1 MIVGEKLEK
10 AKEKGLRLQAIKIE
24 SPKLIES
31 VDYWVLPFAQR
42 DLDRPQASQVR
53 LPYWANL
60 YAASYGPFNNLFF
73 YKYDGS
79 DAHLLFDRKLLIA
92 MFAFPTTEKG
102 RFIYYLVVEE
112 DTNNDGR
119 VYMDDKQHLY
129 LSDLTGKNL
138 RRLEFSHGQVNY
150 VFPEMKT
157 GDLIISVT
165 EDTNQDGQLTEADFD
180 LLKRLNVNTGDL
192 TDIVDA
198 DLVRRVQ
205 EIAFQ

>member
-1 MIVGEKLEK
+1 
-10 AKEKGLRLQAIKIE
+10 
-24 SPKLIES
+24 
-31 VDYWVLPFAQR
+31 
-42 DLDRPQASQVR
+42 
-53 LPYWANL
+53 
-60 YAASYGPFNNLFF
+60 
-73 YKYDGS
+73 
-79 DAHLLFDRKLLIA
+79 
-92 MFAFPTTEKG
+92 
-102 RFIYYLVVEE
+102 
-112 DTNNDGR
+112 
-119 VYMDDKQHLY
+119 MDDKQHLY

-138 RRLEFSHGQVNY
+138 RRLEFPHGQVNY